1 MEYKMIY
8 LQRNVQVNADDFG
21 LSPSVNRAIIQA
33 FQSNLI
39 TSASIM
45 ANMPSF
51 EEACALTAKYNLKV
65 KIGVHLNLV
74 EGFPITEEIRNMPRF
89 CDENGC
95 FLGKKSS
102 IFALTFREKGA
113 VEQELD
119 AQIQKSIEAGIFP
132 AHLDSHHSYHRVWP
146 ICSIVIK
153 LARKYGINSVRVE
166 RNCGPDIGS
175 VHKLYHFL
183 FNSRLRVLE
192 LARSRFF
199 GSVDDMFYD
208 KDRPLEDIEIMV
220 HPDLDNEN
228 RIIDAWVTKTD
239 NGIILDKRLG
249 SIGVTGFI

>member
-1 MEYKMIY
+1 MIY
-8 LQRNVQVNADDFG
+8 LKNNIKVNADDFG
-21 LSPSVNRAIIQA
+21 LTPSVNRAIVQA

-51 EEACALTAKYNLKV
+51 EEACALAVKNNLNG

-74 EGFPITEEIRNMPRF
+74 EGLPITEGIKRLPRF
-89 CDENGC
+89 CDEKGC
-95 FLGKKSS
+95 FLGKKSRV
-102 IFALTFREKGA
+102 LTLTSREKDT

-119 AQIQKSIEAGIFP
+119 AQIRKSIETGIFP
-132 AHLDSHHSYHRVWP
+132 VHLDSHHCYHRAWP

-153 LARKYGINSVRVE
+153 LARKYGIDSVRIE
-166 RNCGPDIGS
+166 RNCGPHRHP

-183 FNSRLRVLE
+183 FNSRLRILG

-208 KDRPLEDIEIMV
+208 KDRSLEDIEIMV
-220 HPDLDNEN
+220 HPGLDSDNH
-228 RIIDAWVTKTD
+228 IIDAWVTEPG
-239 NGIILDKRLG
+239 NGIMLDKRLG